1 VPDHP
6 DREQLA
12 AWQAGDL
19 GGSQRDRLAAH
30 LAGCAACSATV
41 AELDA
46 ARQRLAVLAEPE
58 PPAGFHERLIAA
70 VERELPAAGRPA
82 TAARRRA
89 AWFPR
94 PATLAAAAA
103 LLLFVVGALGLIR
116 SAGKDGSASTAAGG
130 GGGEAA
136 HAPSAAA
143 AAAGP
148 LPEVRLAGEFS
159 PARLQEAVDANP
171 SLRQA
176 LEGTHPRAAASP
188 GAASGSSPAPSSTPS
203 ASATG
208 GDLRLQSEQPSQG
221 ACVQQALRQAG
232 AAGLRPA
239 FFVDTSFRSR
249 PARLLVATATG
260 APDQVRYFV
269 FRDADCAALP
279 VAEGRTTVSLR

>member
-19 GGSQRDRLAAH
+19 GGPQRDRLAAH

-70 VERELPAAGRPA
+70 VERELPAGRPA
-82 TAARRRA
+82 TRRRA
-89 AWFPR
+89 AWLPH

-103 LLLFVVGALGLIR
+103 LLLFMVGALGLIR
-116 SAGKDGSASTAAGG
+116 AASQHAGGAAGGSGG

-136 HAPSAAA
+136 QTPRAA

-159 PARLQEAVDANP
+159 PARLQKAVDADP

-176 LEGTHPRAAASP
+176 LEGTHSRAAASP
-188 GAASGSSPAPSSTPS
+188 SAAAGGSAAPSSTPS
-203 ASATG
+203 ASAEG
-208 GDLRLQSEQPSQG
+208 GDLQLQREQPSQG

-239 FFVDTSFRSR
+239 FFVDTSYRSR
-249 PARLLVATATG
+249 PARLLVATVPG

>member
-1 VPDHP
+1 MPDHP

-19 GGSQRDRLAAH
+19 GGPQRDRLAAH

-70 VERELPAAGRPA
+70 VERERPAAGRPA
-82 TAARRRA
+82 TRRRA

-103 LLLFVVGALGLIR
+103 ALLLFVVGALGLIR
-116 SAGKDGSASTAAGG
+116 AASQHAGVAAGGSGG

-136 HAPSAAA
+136 QAPKAA

-159 PARLQEAVDANP
+159 PARLQEAVDADP

-188 GAASGSSPAPSSTPS
+188 SAAAGGSAAPSSTSS
-203 ASATG
+203 ASAEG
-208 GDLRLQSEQPSQG
+208 GDLQLQREQPSQG
-221 ACVQQALRQAG
+221 ACVQQALRRAG

-239 FFVDTSFRSR
+239 FFVDTSYRSR
-249 PARLLVATATG
+249 PARLLVATVPG